1 MCARNSKVT
10 EINADE
16 LRSRLPRTGY
26 QA

>member
-16 LRSRLPRTGY
+16 LRSRLPRTGH